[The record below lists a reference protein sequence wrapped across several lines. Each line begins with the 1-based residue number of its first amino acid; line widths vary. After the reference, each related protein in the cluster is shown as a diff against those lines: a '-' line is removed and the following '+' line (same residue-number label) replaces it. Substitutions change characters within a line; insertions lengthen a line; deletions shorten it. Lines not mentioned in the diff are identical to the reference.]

1 MAFGAIVPGKFFFAV
16 VAVEAILLRLVRFQS
31 NTSCPFSY
39 LKKFRMAIAAIER
52 GVFFMPES
60 DLPLVFSHGNDCIVN
75 GCFVGFGLAFD
86 MTHVLLADSW
96 MTSGALFLGGKSVFA
111 VVTGATVFALVE
123 RIHNEIFFLLGKQG
137 LHFKKTAVTIFTA
150 DLFRIHMMLMLEENG
165 FYRLGIENAAAVGKT
180 AFP

>member
-75 GCFVGFGLAFD
+75 GCFVRFGLAFD
-86 MTHVLLADSW
+86 MPDILFADPG
-96 MTSGALFLGGKSVFA
+96 MTSGALVLCGESILA
-111 VVTGATVFALVE
+111 VVTCAAIPAPVK
-123 RIHNEIFFLLGKQG
+123 RIHNEIFFLLGEEG